1 MVNDLVKEI
10 PAQVKGYLR
19 ENWGAPFI
27 VGFMLL
33 LMTVAAS
40 LSMGLA
46 ALSDEVA
53 VCAFIALVVGV
64 ILKLVCYLKYNKGNG
79 EKDIE
84 QT

>member
-19 ENWGAPFI
+19 ENGGTPFI

-53 VCAFIALVVGV
+53 VCAFIALAVGV
-64 ILKLVCYLKYNKGNG
+64 ILQGVCYLIHDKRSG

>member
-46 ALSDEVA
+46 TLADEVA

-64 ILKLVCYLKYNKGNG
+64 ILQGVCYLIHDKRNG

>member
-1 MVNDLVKEI
+1 MIKSFSKGMPARIKEY
-10 PAQVKGYLR
+10 VR
-19 ENWGAPFI
+19 DNWSAPFI

-33 LMTVAAS
+33 LMVAAAS

-46 ALSDEVA
+46 ALADEVA

-64 ILKLVCYLKYNKGNG
+64 ILQGVCYLIHDKRNG